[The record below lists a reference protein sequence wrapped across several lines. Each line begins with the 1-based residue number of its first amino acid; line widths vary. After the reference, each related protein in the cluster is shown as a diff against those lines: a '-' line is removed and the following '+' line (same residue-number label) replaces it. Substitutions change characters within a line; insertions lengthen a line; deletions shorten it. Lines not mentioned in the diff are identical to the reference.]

1 MSRRVLVVDGDHST
15 SNFLSK
21 ALREEGLDIEQV
33 ADGRDGLYLAAS
45 STFDAI
51 VMNRT
56 LPGLG
61 GLLVVKALRAA
72 AVQTPILML
81 APLGRHLDDRANVLK
96 AGADDYLTKPYGF
109 SELMVRLDNLIR
121 RREPRAQRSAFGTMG
136 RWSRPPEAA

>member
-1 MSRRVLVVDGDHST
+1 MSRRVLVVEGDHST

-21 ALREEGLDIEQV
+21 ALREEGFSVEQV

-51 VMNRT
+51 VMDRT

-61 GLLVVKALRAA
+61 GLRVVKALRAA

-81 APLGRHLDDRANVLK
+81 SSLSYLDERVNGLK

-109 SELMVRLDNLIR
+109 SELKVRLENLIR
-121 RREPRAQRSAFGTMG
+121 RHGPGARRGRASIPTPA
-136 RWSRPPEAA
+136 

>member
-1 MSRRVLVVDGDHST
+1 MSRRILLVEGDLST

-21 ALREEGLDIEQV
+21 ALREEGFTVEQV

-51 VMNRT
+51 VMDRT

-61 GLLVVKALRAA
+61 GLWVVKALRAA

-81 APLGRHLDDRANVLK
+81 AGLSHLDGRVTALK
-96 AGADDYLTKPYGF
+96 SGADDYLTKPYGF
-109 SELMVRLDNLIR
+109 SELKVRLENLIR
-121 RREPRAQRSAFGTMG
+121 RRAPEARRSTFRTMG
-136 RWSRPPEAA
+136 GCRPREAA

>member
-1 MSRRVLVVDGDHST
+1 MSRRVLVIEGDLST

-21 ALREEGLDIEQV
+21 ALREEGFTVEQV

-51 VMNRT
+51 VMDRT

-61 GLLVVKALRAA
+61 GLWVVKALRAA

-81 APLGRHLDDRANVLK
+81 STLGHLHERATGLK
-96 AGADDYLTKPYGF
+96 AGADDYLTTPYGL
-109 SELMVRLDNLIR
+109 SELKVRLDNLIGR
-121 RREPRAQRSAFGTMG
+121 RG
-136 RWSRPPEAA
+136 RIPHRNRICLAAI